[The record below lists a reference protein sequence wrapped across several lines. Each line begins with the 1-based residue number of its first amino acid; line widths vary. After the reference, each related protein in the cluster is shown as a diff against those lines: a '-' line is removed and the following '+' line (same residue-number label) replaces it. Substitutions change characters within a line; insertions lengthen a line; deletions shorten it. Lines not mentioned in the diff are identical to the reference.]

1 MRGNITSPGLPQRMR
16 EAMELDGVK
25 PFEVQDD
32 VERMP
37 SCRIALE
44 HCVDVVR
51 KARHATR
58 ISVEQS
64 NEESLEG
71 L

>member
-1 MRGNITSPGLPQRMR
+1 
-16 EAMELDGVK
+16 MELDGVK

-51 KARHATR
+51 QARHATR
-58 ISVEQS
+58 MSVQQS
-64 NEESLEG
+64 NEEPLEG